1 MLIPHR
7 TELNIS
13 PLCVYSDMAAAANLK
28 KLAKSGWVAY
38 PEEARSA
45 WVLKQPAQ
53 LVIAI
58 SQVYWCHGVED
69 ALRSEDPMGAL
80 GDYRVVSVVTSS
92 CL

>member
-1 MLIPHR
+1 MEKWLGDV
-7 TELNIS
+7 EGAM
-13 PLCVYSDMAAAANLK
+13 MASLK
-28 KLAKSGWVAY
+28 KLAKAGWVAY

-58 SQVYWCHGVED
+58 SQV
-69 ALRSEDPMGAL
+69 
-80 GDYRVVSVVTSS
+80 